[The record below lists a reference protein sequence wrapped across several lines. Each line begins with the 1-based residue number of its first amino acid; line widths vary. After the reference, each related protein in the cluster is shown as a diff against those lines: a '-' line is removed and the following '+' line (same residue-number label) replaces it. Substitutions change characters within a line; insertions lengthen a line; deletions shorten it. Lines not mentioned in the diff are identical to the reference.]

1 MSVFDRLE
9 TLLRSEWHA
18 RRPGQR
24 FGDELVDDLQQARA
38 AMQRL
43 SSDEQLLERRIQQ
56 SRSEV
61 RYRQAQAERAVQ
73 QGNEQR
79 ARNELR
85 QRIQEEQRL
94 ESMERDWH
102 DMRRRID
109 SIQDTLK
116 LAERQAVVAPYDR
129 EQSYDPRQMAPPAM
143 NEGSSGPSYYRAL
156 GAAPERNRRQQPV
169 PVSAKKEPSAYT
181 SNTYG
186 QRDGQPGFS
195 QPASRSSSSVSSDPF
210 ERFEDMEANINQ
222 GLYRSEADAELAGGI
237 NTDDFA
243 WDNDPLADPLESK
256 FDELESEQ
264 NLKRLKES
272 HGQASEDGGDGSST
286 RLIDKFKKDWSED

>member
-43 SSDEQLLERRIQQ
+43 SADEQLLERRIQQ

-61 RYRQAQAERAVQ
+61 QYRQAQAENAVR
-73 QGNEQR
+73 QGDEHR

-94 ESMERDWH
+94 ESMERDWQ

-109 SIQDTLK
+109 NIQDTLK
-116 LAERQAVVAPYDR
+116 LAERHAGDAIY
-129 EQSYDPRQMAPPAM
+129 EQHESFHRTQTGPPAVDQR
-143 NEGSSGPSYYRAL
+143 SSGQSYYRSL
-156 GAAPERNRRQQPV
+156 GASSPGATRPQTRPAPTAPDASSSARYRQNDAESRRP
-169 PVSAKKEPSAYT
+169 EPT
-181 SNTYG
+181 N
-186 QRDGQPGFS
+186 
-195 QPASRSSSSVSSDPF
+195 RSSTQVRSDPF
-210 ERFEDMEANINQ
+210 DRFDDMEANINQ
-222 GLYRSEADAELAGGI
+222 QLNRNEAEAELSGGI
-237 NTDDFA
+237 NTDDFM

-256 FDELESEQ
+256 FDELASEQ
-264 NLKRLKES
+264 GLKRLKDS
-272 HGQASEDGGDGSST
+272 HDKARKDENDPSSK
-286 RLIDKFKKDWSED
+286 RLIDKFQSGSSED